1 MTTPAELVSGL
12 ANLVT
17 LPDVYV
23 RCRALLDDPNASM
36 QEIGG
41 VISQDPA
48 LTARLL
54 RISNSAFFGFA
65 TKIETVPRAITL
77 MGTRQLHN
85 LILATSVARAFSNIP
100 DSVVNMAAFW
110 WSSVYCGV
118 ASRLLAVRCHVL
130 DTERLF
136 VAGLLRDIG
145 HLVMYQ
151 QIPKEARDAQV
162 RAVEL
167 QQPLHQVEREV
178 LGFDFADVG
187 AELMR
192 AWGLPRG
199 LEEVV
204 ALHTRPG
211 EAEAF
216 ALETAIVHLAAV
228 CTARNQTTHFDAHAA
243 PALDAT
249 VWTLT
254 GLSEAVLEP
263 LSEEADRFAFEAVD
277 IIVPS
282 RQRKF

>member
-1 MTTPAELVSGL
+1 MTTPAELVGGL
-12 ANLVT
+12 GNLVT

-23 RCRALLDDPNASM
+23 RCRALLDDPNSSM
-36 QEIGG
+36 QDLGD
-41 VISQDPA
+41 VIRQDPA

-54 RISNSAFFGFA
+54 RIANSAFFGFA

-85 LILATSVARAFSNIP
+85 LILATSVARAFSSIP

-136 VAGLLRDIG
+136 VAGLLRDVG

-151 QIPKEARDAQV
+151 QIPDQARDAQI
-162 RAVEL
+162 RAAEL
-167 QQPLHQVEREV
+167 QQPLHVVEREM
-178 LGFDFADVG
+178 LGFDYADVG
-187 AELMR
+187 AALMR
-192 AWGLPRG
+192 EWGLPRG

-204 ALHTRPG
+204 SLHTQPG
-211 EAEAF
+211 AAEAF

-228 CTARNQTTHFDAHAA
+228 CTARNETTHFA
-243 PALDAT
+243 PQSAPLLDAS

-254 GLSEAVLEP
+254 GLAEEVLEEIA
-263 LSEEADRFAFEAVD
+263 EEADRFAFEAVD
-277 IIVPS
+277 IIVPAQ
-282 RQRKF
+282 QRKF